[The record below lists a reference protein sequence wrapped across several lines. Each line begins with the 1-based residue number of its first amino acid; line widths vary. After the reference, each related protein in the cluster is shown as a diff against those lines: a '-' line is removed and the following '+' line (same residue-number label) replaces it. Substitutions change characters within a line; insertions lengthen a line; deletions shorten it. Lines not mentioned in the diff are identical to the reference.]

1 MVFSIG
7 LYRIFSEYR
16 CHRGYEC
23 LFNEII
29 LDKEKRKEYYYRKSK
44 ESDWRNILLTW
55 TLILIKDL
63 PYVNDLKIL
72 LGR

>member
-44 ESDWRNILLTW
+44 ETKGIF
-55 TLILIKDL
+55 IFKAIEE
-63 PYVNDLKIL
+63 IFC
-72 LGR
+72 